1 VSRGLIFLLITVI
14 FLVVPVSGAVHLF
27 APGAGSVSSDRVYD
41 MVDGPNGQVILA
53 TDNGI
58 STFDGSTWTI
68 YHANRVN
75 RTQGLLDDLVVALAY
90 DYKGGFWMGYPDGMQ
105 RFDGVTYRV
114 FDDPEAFVSLSVH
127 DIQRWDQEMWVAV
140 GTSGLYRYAYGTWTW
155 FQPFKNYGPGC
166 YGVDSMAVDEKN
178 GALILAST
186 DGGLW
191 EVPDHSDPVQF
202 IQVSDPEQKY
212 TGLNHVRYDP
222 LGGVYAFNQSMIAHY
237 SADGHYQTV
246 LTPADLAYDIHE
258 ITDVAASPDGM
269 LWIGTPG
276 GLVGWQDGRAVV
288 RYQKSEGIGDDSYV
302 QRIFMDAEG
311 RCWFTTN
318 GYVGY
323 VDPDRTLSNHLA
335 FAPPTTVTTV
345 PTPSPSPLPIVPV
358 PGITASD
365 RGTTVPSLTMVPT
378 QSQGSFFEL
387 VERYLI
393 YGIKDAFR
401 SAEQISGNVQGRE
414 AIPDP
419 QRANF

>member
-1 VSRGLIFLLITVI
+1 M
-14 FLVVPVSGAVHLF
+14 HLF

-75 RTQGLLDDLVVALAY
+75 RTQGLLDDMVVALAY

-114 FDDPEAFVSLSVH
+114 FDDPQAFVSLSVH
-127 DIQRWDQEMWVAV
+127 DIQRWDQEMWVSV
-140 GTSGLYRYAYGTWTW
+140 GTSGLYRYAYGAWTW

-166 YGVDSMAVDEKN
+166 YEVDSMAVDEKN
-178 GALILAST
+178 GALILASA

-202 IQVSDPEQKY
+202 IRVSDPEQKY

-237 SADGHYQTV
+237 SADGHYQTI
-246 LTPADLAYDIHE
+246 LTPADLASDIHE

-323 VDPDRTLSNHLA
+323 VDPDSTLNNHLA

-345 PTPSPSPLPIVPV
+345 PTPSLSPLPIVPV
-358 PGITASD
+358 PGITVSD

-378 QSQGSFFEL
+378 QSQGSLLEQ
-387 VERYLI
+387 VGRYLI

-414 AIPDP
+414 AIADP